1 MEFKRLIRTT
11 IRTVELNDYFE
22 GKCPLC
28 YSNDLFIRSSRIRI
42 LPDLGSPVE
51 KVIIHLTVATIGCK
65 SCEVEFSPE
74 HPDYPPKYEYSQ
86 TIIEYAL
93 TRYHYHNT
101 SGNVIARDLAT
112 LHQVQIPEETIYS
125 WLKRLSPEF
134 LKTKLAER
142 PENIPSNIK
151 SITVDGCYVNLG
163 KAIIGKKKHVESFS
177 VTRLEDGRY
186 LLMWW
191 E

>member
-1 MEFKRLIRTT
+1 MEFKRDIRTT
-11 IRTVELNDYFE
+11 IRTVELDDYFD

-28 YSNDLFIRSSRIRI
+28 CSNDIFIRSSRIRT
-42 LPDLGSPVE
+42 LPDLGTTVE
-51 KVIIHLTVATIGCK
+51 KVIIHLTVATIECK
-65 SCEVEFSPE
+65 VCEVEFSPE

-93 TRYHYHNT
+93 TRFHYHNT

-112 LHQVQIPEETIYS
+112 LHHVKVPEETIYS

-134 LKTKLAER
+134 LKTKFAER

-151 SITVDGCYVNLG
+151 SITVDGCYVNMG